1 MLKRD
6 ALSNPTSCVS
16 LDMSCLTNNKAFP
29 RLPLDIERLIL
40 ECSAYHDRLMALKLV
55 GLSRRVQT
63 CRNVRPG
70 LARIDPI
77 LYRHVTL
84 EYPAQAEA
92 FVRTLENSRK
102 NPNFFATQVKIL
114 CFAYG
119 IDLRDAV
126 KILRACR
133 SVTSLASWLELSQLA
148 PDSPHAD
155 LESFAQLLTSGTLQL
170 HRLSMILHDFLCVPD
185 PDFTIPVLQNVTHL
199 DIYQGSDHFGGW
211 SWAGFGQLCHLTHL
225 SFDLSLSAP
234 LETVN
239 EILPHAPPSLRM
251 CIVLLSTRNSMLSI
265 KQFCSDNM
273 ALENMAAGKVDP
285 RLVIGTNEPLEEES
299 RCGGLMI
306 VHLYD
311 DVLKDW
317 SFVPDGGD
325 DVWEKAERI
334 IDNRKKRYL
343 IEDRGAVK

>member
-1 MLKRD
+1 
-6 ALSNPTSCVS
+6 
-16 LDMSCLTNNKAFP
+16 MSFNVFP

-40 ECSAYHDRLMALKLV
+40 ECSAYHDKSMALKLV
-55 GLSRRVQT
+55 GLSRRVQIW
-63 CRNVRPG
+63 
-70 LARIDPI
+70 IDPI

-84 EYPAQAEA
+84 EYPSQAEA
-92 FVRTLENSRK
+92 FVRTLENSHK
-102 NPNFFATQVKIL
+102 NQNFFATQVKIL

-126 KILRACR
+126 KILSACR
-133 SVTSLASWLELSQLA
+133 SVSSLASWLELSQLA
-148 PDSPHAD
+148 PDSAHSD
-155 LESFAQLLTSGTLQL
+155 LEAFAKLLTNGTLQL

-185 PDFTIPVLQNVTHL
+185 PNFTIPVLQNVTHL
-199 DIYQGSDHFGGW
+199 DIYQGSDHFHGW
-211 SWAGFGQLCHLTHL
+211 SWTGFGHLNHLTHL

-239 EILPHAPPSLRM
+239 EILPHAPPNLRM
-251 CIVLLSTRNSMLSI
+251 CIVLLSTRNSTLSI
-265 KQFCSDNM
+265 KQFCAGNLE
-273 ALENMAAGKVDP
+273 LENMAAGRVDP
-285 RLVIGTNEPLEEES
+285 RLVVGTNEPLEEES
-299 RCGGLMI
+299 RYGGMVV

-334 IDNRKKRYL
+334 IENRTKRKLVPSYVL
-343 IEDRGAVK
+343 VFELTTHCSLYQIEALGTTKYVTI